1 VNAQEMASPPIA
13 ETRAGKRSAV
23 HEFKNEN
30 AQEMASPP
38 IAETRAGKRSAV
50 HEFKNEERSF

>member
-1 VNAQEMASPPIA
+1 MAM
-13 ETRAGKRSAV
+13 TMKQTM
-23 HEFKNEN
+23 FEN

-50 HEFKNEERSF
+50 HEFKNILLRLPFKLL